1 MTDADADGKHIE
13 CLALTFFVRYFRY
26 LIDEHRLYLAVTPL
40 YRLQTKKETKYFYS
54 DYELETYQQQ
64 TKGTPSRLQ
73 RFKGLGEL
81 NPQQLRETTMAVKK
95 RCLHELLFPNPP
107 SIRDII
113 EDLMGPKSEP
123 RKRRLESGEHKNAQL
138 TVVDNKIDIGQAL
151 LVKFLEY
158 AYAVVEDRALPQL
171 YDGLKPV
178 QRRIL
183 YTLYQL
189 NLFPGKAHRKASK
202 VIGDV
207 MGDYHPHGDQSIYQ
221 AMVKMAQDFSYR
233 YPLVDGQGN

>member
-26 LIDEHRLYLAVTPL
+26 LIEEHRLYLAVTPL
-40 YRLQTKKETKYFYS
+40 YRLQTKKETKYFYT
-54 DYELETYQQQ
+54 DQELEDYQQQ
-64 TKGTPSRLQ
+64 IKGTAGRLQ
-73 RFKGLGEL
+73 RFKGLGEM

-95 RCLHELLFPNPP
+95 RCLHELLLPNPP

-123 RKRRLESGEHKNAQL
+123 RKRRLESGEHKNSQL
-138 TVVDNKIDIGQAL
+138 TVVDNKVDIGQAL

-183 YTLYQL
+183 YTLYEL
-189 NLFPGKAHRKASK
+189 GLLPNKAHRKAAK
-202 VIGDV
+202 VVGDVIGK
-207 MGDYHPHGDQSIYQ
+207 YHPHGDQSVYQ
-221 AMVKMAQDFSYR
+221 AMVKMAQDFHYR
-233 YPLVDGQGN
+233 YPLIDGQGN

>member
-1 MTDADADGKHIE
+1 MTDADPDGKHIE

-26 LIDEHRLYLAVTPL
+26 LIEEHRLYLAVTPL

-54 DYELETYQQQ
+54 DYELETYQEQN
-64 TKGTPSRLQ
+64 KGTVGRLQ
-73 RFKGLGEL
+73 RFKGLGEM

-95 RCLHELLFPNPP
+95 RCLHELLFPDPP
-107 SIRDII
+107 TIREII
-113 EDLMGPKSEP
+113 QDLMGSKSES
-123 RKRRLESGEHKNAQL
+123 RKKRLESGEHKNAQL

-158 AYAVVEDRALPQL
+158 AYEVVEERALPQL
-171 YDGLKPV
+171 HDGLKPV

-183 YTLYQL
+183 YTLYEL
-189 NLFPGKAHRKASK
+189 GLLPSKPHRKAAK
-202 VIGDV
+202 VVGDVIGK
-207 MGDYHPHGDQSIYQ
+207 YHPHGDQSVYQ

-233 YPLVDGQGN
+233 YPLIDGQGN